1 MKSLLGAK
9 QTITVGLE
17 DHHRIARTPSQTSSE
32 PGLRTPVLGLRC
44 KGLTVV

>member
-1 MKSLLGAK
+1 MKKLLGAK
-9 QTITVGLE
+9 QTITVGLK
-17 DHHRIARTPSQTSSE
+17 DHHSIARTPSQTSSE